1 MDSKNLYDA
10 MSRIETSGLQLE
22 EKRVAIE
29 ILSIRER
36 TKQTGICVKWCD
48 SDQQLADGLSKP
60 FHYDQLVDLLSLGVI
75 SVIFDPLFTSAKKK
89 KQMLRQERLEKTQN
103 ALFHGD
109 SKSKSRR
116 KEIGENP
123 TCPS

>member
-1 MDSKNLYDA
+1 MMPCLG
-10 MSRIETSGLQLE
+10 SRPRLQLE

-36 TKQTGICVKWCD
+36 TQQTGICVKWCD

-89 KQMLRQERLEKTQN
+89 RQMLRQERLEKTHH
-103 ALFHGD
+103 ALVHGD
-109 SKSKSRR
+109 SRSKSRR